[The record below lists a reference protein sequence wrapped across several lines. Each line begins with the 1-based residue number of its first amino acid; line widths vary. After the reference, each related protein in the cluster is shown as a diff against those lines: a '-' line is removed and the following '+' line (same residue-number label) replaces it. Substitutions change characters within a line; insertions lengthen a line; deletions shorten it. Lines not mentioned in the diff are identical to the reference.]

1 VGEIRRTIGIVLCGI
16 GLGIPLALLYIISV
30 GGVDNPTD
38 AIALSIQIIENI
50 GPWAFLID
58 AVIFIVLARLIS
70 RRINR
75 QKERSDHEAD
85 D

>member
-38 AIALSIQIIENI
+38 AIALSIQIIEK
-50 GPWAFLID
+50 GLLD
-58 AVIFIVLARLIS
+58 
-70 RRINR
+70 
-75 QKERSDHEAD
+75 
-85 D
+85 